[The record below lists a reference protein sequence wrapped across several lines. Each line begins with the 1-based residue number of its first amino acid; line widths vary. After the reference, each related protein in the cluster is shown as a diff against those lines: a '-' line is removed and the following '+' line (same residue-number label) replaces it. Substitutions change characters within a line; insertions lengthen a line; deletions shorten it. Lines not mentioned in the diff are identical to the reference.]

1 MPLVGSDSRAI
12 AAACHVSPLA
22 KAPPEEQADGKG
34 DGYEPVSIADEEGH
48 GGLIAVSRSLLLW
61 GVVEMPQAWYH
72 SQFNQSN
79 GLENRRVV
87 EHLSFG
93 TLLDDIKKPVKEHL
107 YS

>member
-22 KAPPEEQADGKG
+22 KALPEEQAGRKG

-48 GGLIAVSRSLLLW
+48 GGLIAVSRSLLSW
-61 GVVEMPQAWYH
+61 GVVEMPQAWH
-72 SQFNQSN
+72 DSQFNQLN
-79 GLENRRVV
+79 GSESRQVV

-93 TLLDDIKKPVKEHL
+93 TLLDDVKKPIKGHL